1 MPQNGL
7 SAFPIIESGDP
18 RALLREL
25 VGRLDS
31 KDLTVI
37 AAADRGDDL
46 ELHSEQL
53 RSIARIGRVPAPL
66 NWHPLEVLQLIRWS
80 KPSGDDASGHRQR
93 AFCCAALIT
102 GALDANTDPPD
113 LASRET
119 LLGLLLSLDA
129 LGLFL
134 DHDAAVLL
142 NTLIADFPE
151 FAEQDA
157 PFFGIGL
164 LWLALGQTCNWPS
177 PALADLVSWIT
188 EVEDLVAGQWRNDL
202 GVGAA
207 GAWLFGQRNKGLRDA
222 EWMEFIRTLP
232 NRVDEKRHTIEVVE
246 SVRLIAEMI

>member
-1 MPQNGL
+1 MPENGIR
-7 SAFPIIESGDP
+7 AFPIIEPGDP
-18 RALLREL
+18 RALLIEL
-25 VGRLDS
+25 VGRLDN
-31 KDLTVI
+31 KDSTAI

-46 ELHSEQL
+46 ELHLEQL
-53 RSIARIGRVPAPL
+53 RGIARTGKVPAPL

-80 KPSGDDASGHRQR
+80 KPSVDDVSGHRQR

-119 LLGLLLSLDA
+119 LLALLLSLDA

-142 NTLIADFPE
+142 NTLVADFPE

-164 LWLALGQTCNWPS
+164 LWLALGQTCNWPNS
-177 PALADLVSWIT
+177 ALADLVAWIM
-188 EVEDLVAGQWRNDL
+188 EVEDVVAGQWRNDL
-202 GVGAA
+202 GVGATDI
-207 GAWLFGQRNKGLRDA
+207 WLFGQRNKGQRDT
-222 EWMEFIRTLP
+222 EWIEFIRTLP
-232 NRVDEKRHTIEVVE
+232 NRLDEKRHTTEIAE
-246 SVRLIAEMI
+246 SVRLIAEMA